1 MKEQLAKLLT
11 VKSITTI
18 SLNLLVFILALK
30 GAISGEE
37 VTRIYTIVITFYF
50 GTQYEKQ
57 KEGVANVRNTKEIN
71 NSESNNSNQS

>member
-18 SLNLLVFILALK
+18 LFNLLVFILALK

-37 VTRIYTIVITFYF
+37 VIRIYTIIITFYF
-50 GTQYEKQ
+50 GTQHEKQ

-71 NSESNNSNQS
+71 NSESNNSDQS

>member
-37 VTRIYTIVITFYF
+37 VIRIYIIVITFYF